1 MRTRIIA
8 GLLLVPL
15 LILIIVGGTPL
26 YIGEAIIISIALH
39 EFYKAFEAKDI
50 KPLYYIGYIFSI
62 YLLIKNY
69 LKLPITF
76 TYTLIF
82 ILFLILVFIIYCSLA
97 FKYQITPWKVWRLAH
112 GKMPARSMKEEKI
125 LRKLKEA
132 KIIVDIV

>member
-82 ILFLILVFIIYCSLA
+82 ILFFNIYKKRLSFQSPCGNLYESH
-97 FKYQITPWKVWRLAH
+97 FRQNQIN
-112 GKMPARSMKEEKI
+112 
-125 LRKLKEA
+125 
-132 KIIVDIV
+132 